1 MEVFI
6 MKKLMDK
13 YFKGM
18 NREDIALRIYL
29 FIVILSFGMTFMTG
43 DGTTLV
49 GGITLGIVPAFLIA
63 EIYGNN
69 NKD

>member
-18 NREDIALRIYL
+18 NHEDIGLRIYL

>member
-1 MEVFI
+1 

-63 EIYGNN
+63 DIYGNN
-69 NKD
+69 DKD

>member
-1 MEVFI
+1 

-18 NREDIALRIYL
+18 NHEDIALRIYL

>member
-1 MEVFI
+1 

-18 NREDIALRIYL
+18 SHEDITLRIYL

-69 NKD
+69 DKD

>member
-1 MEVFI
+1 

-18 NREDIALRIYL
+18 SHEDITLRIYL
-29 FIVILSFGMTFMTG
+29 FIVILSFANAFFTG
-43 DGTTLV
+43 DVSSLV
-49 GGITLGIVPAFLIA
+49 GGITLGIIPAFLIA
-63 EIYGNN
+63 DIYENN

>member
-1 MEVFI
+1 

-18 NREDIALRIYL
+18 NHEDIALRIYL

-43 DGTTLV
+43 DGSTLV

-69 NKD
+69 QSI

>member
-1 MEVFI
+1 

-18 NREDIALRIYL
+18 NREDITLRIYL
-29 FIVILSFGMTFMTG
+29 VIVILSFANAFFTG
-43 DGTTLV
+43 DGSSLV
-49 GGITLGIVPAFLIA
+49 GSITLGISPAFLIA
-63 EIYGNN
+63 EIYEN

>member
-1 MEVFI
+1 

-18 NREDIALRIYL
+18 NHEDIALRIYL

-43 DGTTLV
+43 DGSTLV

-63 EIYGNN
+63 DIYGNN
-69 NKD
+69 DKD

>member
-1 MEVFI
+1 

-18 NREDIALRIYL
+18 NHEDIALRIYL

-43 DGTTLV
+43 DGTALV

-63 EIYGNN
+63 DIYGNN
-69 NKD
+69 DKD

>member
-1 MEVFI
+1 

-18 NREDIALRIYL
+18 NREDITLRIYL

-43 DGTTLV
+43 DGATLV

-63 EIYGNN
+63 DIYGNN
-69 NKD
+69 DKD

>member
-1 MEVFI
+1 

-43 DGTTLV
+43 DGSTLV

-69 NKD
+69 DKD

>member
-1 MEVFI
+1 

>member
-18 NREDIALRIYL
+18 NHEDIALRIYL

-43 DGTTLV
+43 DGSTLV

>member
-1 MEVFI
+1 

-18 NREDIALRIYL
+18 SHEDITLRIYL
-29 FIVILSFGMTFMTG
+29 FIVILSFANAFFTG
-43 DGTTLV
+43 DGSSLV

>member
-1 MEVFI
+1 

-18 NREDIALRIYL
+18 NHEDIALRIYL

-43 DGTTLV
+43 DGSTLV

-69 NKD
+69 DKD

>member
-1 MEVFI
+1 

-18 NREDIALRIYL
+18 NHEDIALRIYL
-29 FIVILSFGMTFMTG
+29 FIVIISFGMTFMTG
-43 DGTTLV
+43 DGSTLV

-69 NKD
+69 DKD

>member
-1 MEVFI
+1 

-18 NREDIALRIYL
+18 NREDITLRIYL

-43 DGTTLV
+43 DGSTLV

-69 NKD
+69 KD

>member
-1 MEVFI
+1 

-18 NREDIALRIYL
+18 NHEDIALRIYL

-43 DGTTLV
+43 DGSTLV

>member
-1 MEVFI
+1 

-18 NREDIALRIYL
+18 NREDIALRLYL

>member
-1 MEVFI
+1 

-18 NREDIALRIYL
+18 NREDITLRIYL

-43 DGTTLV
+43 DGSTQV

-69 NKD
+69 DKD

>member
-1 MEVFI
+1 

-18 NREDIALRIYL
+18 NHEDIALRIYL

-43 DGTTLV
+43 DGSTLV
-49 GGITLGIVPAFLIA
+49 GGITLGIVPEFLIA

-69 NKD
+69 DKD